1 MSHII
6 YRKQS
11 FGVLF
16 MDKSIQNYT
25 FQEIYDEDSYMIT
38 EKLTKE
44 FSYELPEFLDN
55 PEDLRKAGVLLGELC
70 SAYSYLVQLAS
81 FGKLLVRELKRKKAP
96 KDEIDNAIDKRDIIN
111 NLSEIIKL
119 QYNTVSRMVSIKQ
132 QINYELKMSDG
143 R

>member
-1 MSHII
+1 
-6 YRKQS
+6 
-11 FGVLF
+11 

-111 NLSEIIKL
+111 NLSDIIKL